1 MLDCLIVAFI
11 DFSKNGNS
19 DNNLAL
25 VNSLTLGF
33 IVFHKMEVALIS
45 LYYCLA
51 SSLLYHCQTK
61 NLKNKIE
68 KLFI

>member
-1 MLDCLIVAFI
+1 MLDCLIVAVI

-45 LYYCLA
+45 LYYIA
-51 SSLLYHCQTK
+51 SSSLCHCQTK